1 MTFAY
6 GTITLC
12 GRTFQ
17 TVQLAM
23 NFLTPWERNGFP
35 QRLPQPRQRNARS
48 LDTLTV

>member
-6 GTITLC
+6 RTVTFY

-23 NFLTPWERNGFP
+23 NFVTPWERNGFP
-35 QRLPQPRQRNARS
+35 GRLPQPRQRNARS